1 MEVSTINVQITKNP
15 RQYEAVRLGMEA
27 TVNRNE
33 TAEEA
38 IKEATRRLNE
48 LYEEMYT
55 QKTKDGAEGK
65 KPQASPVPETKT
77 TPEPAPVSFQSIAA
91 AAAPAPAPAPAPELA
106 QAQEGEQDERE
117 LLTFNDKRL
126 QKIIVRIEKAK
137 DDKARNEVLKNVA
150 KYYKLDEG
158 AAKAIALAAQINQ

>member
-1 MEVSTINVQITKNP
+1 MEVLTINVQITKNP

-33 TAEEA
+33 TAEDA

-48 LYEEMYT
+48 LYDEMYM

-65 KPQASPVPETKT
+65 KTQANK
-77 TPEPAPVSFQSIAA
+77 
-91 AAAPAPAPAPAPELA
+91 PAPAPAPAAAEPAPEPAPEPA

-117 LLTFNDKRL
+117 LLTFDDKRL
-126 QKIIVRIEKAK
+126 QKIIARIEKAK
-137 DDKARNEVLKNVA
+137 DDKGRKEVLKNVA

-158 AAKAIALAAQINQ
+158 AAKAIALAAQI

>member
-1 MEVSTINVQITKNP
+1 MDVITINVQITKNP

-27 TVNRNE
+27 TVNRSE
-33 TAEEA
+33 TAEDA

-48 LYEEMYT
+48 LYDEMYT

-65 KPQASPVPETKT
+65 KTQMP
-77 TPEPAPVSFQSIAA
+77 
-91 AAAPAPAPAPAPELA
+91 APAPAPAPAAPEVA
-106 QAQEGEQDERE
+106 QTQDGEKDERE

-126 QKIIVRIEKAK
+126 PKIIARLEKAK
-137 DDKARNEVLKNVA
+137 DAKARNEVLKNVE

-158 AAKAIALAAQINQ
+158 AAKAIALAIKINQ

>member
-1 MEVSTINVQITKNP
+1 MDVLTINVQITKNP

-27 TVNRNE
+27 TVSRNE
-33 TAEEA
+33 TAEDA

-48 LYEEMYT
+48 LYDEMYT

-65 KPQASPVPETKT
+65 KTQANK
-77 TPEPAPVSFQSIAA
+77 
-91 AAAPAPAPAPAPELA
+91 PAPAPAPAPEPAPEPA
-106 QAQEGEQDERE
+106 QAQEGGPDERE

-126 QKIIVRIEKAK
+126 QKIIARIEKAK
-137 DDKARNEVLKNVA
+137 DEKARNEVLKNVT

>member
-1 MEVSTINVQITKNP
+1 MDVLTINVQITKNP

-48 LYEEMYT
+48 LYDEMYT
-55 QKTKDGAEGK
+55 QKTNNGAEGK
-65 KPQASPVPETKT
+65 KPA
-77 TPEPAPVSFQSIAA
+77 PAAT
-91 AAAPAPAPAPAPELA
+91 APAPAPAPAPA
-106 QAQEGEQDERE
+106 QAQEGEPDERE

-126 QKIIVRIEKAK
+126 QKIIARIEKAK
-137 DDKARNEVLKNVA
+137 DDKDRNEILKNVA

-158 AAKAIALAAQINQ
+158 AAKAIALAAQI

>member
-1 MEVSTINVQITKNP
+1 MDVLTINVQITKNP

-33 TAEEA
+33 TAEDA

-48 LYEEMYT
+48 LYDEMYT

-65 KPQASPVPETKT
+65 KPQANK
-77 TPEPAPVSFQSIAA
+77 PAQAPAQAQ
-91 AAAPAPAPAPAPELA
+91 APAPAPAPAAP
-106 QAQEGEQDERE
+106 EGEQDERE

-126 QKIIVRIEKAK
+126 QKIIARIEKAK
-137 DDKARNEVLKNVA
+137 DDKARNEVLKNVV

-158 AAKAIALAAQINQ
+158 AAKAIALAVKINQ